1 MKKVLVGGAAALA
14 LVAVLKQVL
23 PDIRRYLRIRGM

>member
-1 MKKVLVGGAAALA
+1 MKKVVVGGAAALA

-23 PDIRRYLRIRGM
+23 PDIRRYLRMRRM